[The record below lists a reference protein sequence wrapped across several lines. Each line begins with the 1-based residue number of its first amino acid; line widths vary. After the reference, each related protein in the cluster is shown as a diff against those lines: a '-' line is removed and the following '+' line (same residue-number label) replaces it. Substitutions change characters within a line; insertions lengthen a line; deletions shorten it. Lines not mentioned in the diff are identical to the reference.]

1 MYFFTN
7 TNFKTLF
14 RSLIDDMFA
23 SGNLTFVKITLKSQ
37 EKQNI
42 LFLQLLRTFDDQ
54 YKGWINNQTVDCMTF
69 NETKNNIRT

>member
-54 YKGWINNQTVDCMTF
+54 YKG
-69 NETKNNIRT
+69 